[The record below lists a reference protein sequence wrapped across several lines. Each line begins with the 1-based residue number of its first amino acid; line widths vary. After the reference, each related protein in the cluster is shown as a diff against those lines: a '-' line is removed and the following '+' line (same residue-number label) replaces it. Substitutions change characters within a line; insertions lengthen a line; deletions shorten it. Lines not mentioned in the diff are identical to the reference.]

1 MENTLADTFWVLW
14 IAYKSTK
21 WQHLTTRWPFN
32 SRKTKTSRKVC
43 WTSSFLRS
51 RSQAPRV
58 VPEWERFAPKCN
70 RRLWWRMTFSDEKQS
85 NREILSTISRQ
96 LSSWV
101 ELGKDEGTYL
111 STLLAHHRYGGLG
124 KPQIAAPLR
133 KDTRRR
139 EERRPAIIR
148 WNMQLTVI
156 NILVMAEVV
165 SVFGDGQ
172 GSLFQERVCLHTECC
187 GV

>member
-43 WTSSFLRS
+43 WTSSFLRR

-85 NREILSTISRQ
+85 NRENLSTISRQ

-101 ELGKDEGTYL
+101 ELGKDEGTWAL
-111 STLLAHHRYGGLG
+111 SLPITDMEVLANLKLRLLFVKTREDAKRDVR
-124 KPQIAAPLR
+124 QSFAA
-133 KDTRRR
+133 TC
-139 EERRPAIIR
+139 
-148 WNMQLTVI
+148 N
-156 NILVMAEVV
+156 
-165 SVFGDGQ
+165 
-172 GSLFQERVCLHTECC
+172 
-187 GV
+187 